1 MRKTIYTVHTAQF
14 YESSGELITFAK
26 SFPSLEKA
34 AKFVVLDYNDQCR
47 IFNDPNTLSDTAWK
61 GLSKTL
67 QIESPD
73 VIWDGWIKW
82 QITKQVITV

>member
-34 AKFVVLDYNDQCR
+34 AKFVVLDFNDQCKGL
-47 IFNDPNTLSDTAWK
+47 DELDDKLSISEWK
-61 GLSKTL
+61 GIAQSRQL
-67 QIESPD
+67 ESPAN
-73 VIWDGWIKW
+73 WDGWIKW